1 MTDARK
7 PRAKTTLQN
16 DTSRPQNISVG
27 DILRD
32 CRLAKGMSIEDVAA
46 AIHVRA
52 IQLRAIEDNNIEAL
66 PGMTYAVGFVRSYA
80 NFLGLNGVEIVHKFK
95 AEHGQAPAQIPLA
108 FPEPVMESRMP
119 DPMMIG
125 IGAFLA
131 VLMLTIWML
140 YSHGRSES
148 GAMMETSPQA
158 PVAMSLPDTAP
169 ETVAEIQ
176 ESPAPV
182 TTAAPEAVPDAVPA
196 PSPVMTPVLPVP
208 EAVVS
213 AAPAEQPPVSAAS
226 VPAVPEPVAETP
238 PAPAPVINIK
248 RGKGRIVLKANQASW
263 IQITDGHDAVIY
275 KKVLRPGEQYDVP
288 DQADLSLVTANAGGI
303 DIYVD
308 NQIVQPIGKSGEIV
322 RGIMLNPGELQ
333 KKKIKVRD

>member
-1 MTDARK
+1 MTDVRK
-7 PRAKTTLQN
+7 PRVKTTLQN
-16 DTSRPQNISVG
+16 DTTRPQNISVG

-32 CRLAKGMSIEDVAA
+32 CRLAKGLSIEDVAA

-131 VLMLTIWML
+131 VLVMTIWIL
-140 YSHGRSES
+140 YSHGRSDS
-148 GAMMETSPQA
+148 GAMVETSPPA
-158 PVAMSLPDTAP
+158 PVTASSPDTAPDTAP
-169 ETVAEIQ
+169 ETVAETPG
-176 ESPAPV
+176 SSAPV
-182 TTAAPEAVPDAVPA
+182 TAAAPEAVPA
-196 PSPVMTPVLPVP
+196 PSPVMTPVIPVP

-213 AAPAEQPPVSAAS
+213 AAPAEQPPMQAVY
-226 VPAVPEPVAETP
+226 VPIVPE
-238 PAPAPVINIK
+238 PVINIK

-263 IQITDGHDAVIY
+263 IQITDGHDAIIY

-308 NQIVQPIGKSGEIV
+308 NQIVQPIGKPGEIV